1 MKPKEFRE
9 ELQKI
14 MPGYKWTVHNTHDPK
29 LYLRATGIQ
38 SKGMNRTSTLQTER
52 RELNDVVE
60 YIVKIAGYGARPDWV
75 STFCAVSTNTGKTLA
90 RALRGLQDRC
100 ETMARKYGN
109 AATILQ
115 SARLAELS

>member
-60 YIVKIAGYGARPDWV
+60 YIVKIAGYGSRSDWV
-75 STFCAVSTNTGKTLA
+75 STNTDKTLA

-100 ETMARKYGN
+100 ETMASKYGN